1 MNSMIRLFAKAV
13 TWNRNFAM
21 GFEKTPEDERYLK
34 YGQLFY
40 ERFMDLRVDIG
51 INEALDLG
59 WKTLGE
65 CFAPDEV
72 GIKQE
77 FIDRYWAKSSN

>member
-1 MNSMIRLFAKAV
+1 MEQKL
-13 TWNRNFAM
+13 AM

-34 YGQLFY
+34 YGQPFY

-59 WKTLGE
+59 WKTLE
-65 CFAPDEV
+65 SVLPDEV

>member
-1 MNSMIRLFAKAV
+1 
-13 TWNRNFAM
+13 M
-21 GFEKTPEDERYLK
+21 GFEKTAEDERYLK

-40 ERFMDLRVDIG
+40 ERFMNLDVDIG

-59 WKTLGE
+59 WRTLGE
-65 CFAPDEV
+65 CFTPDEV

-77 FIDRYWAKSSN
+77 FIDKYWPGLRLKGKN

>member
-1 MNSMIRLFAKAV
+1 
-13 TWNRNFAM
+13 
-21 GFEKTPEDERYLK
+21 
-34 YGQLFY
+34 
-40 ERFMDLRVDIG
+40 MDLAVDIG

-59 WKTLGE
+59 WQTLGE

-77 FIDRYWAKSSN
+77 FIDKYWPVA

>member
-1 MNSMIRLFAKAV
+1 VEQKL
-13 TWNRNFAM
+13 AM
-21 GFEKTPEDERYLK
+21 GFEKTAEDERYLR

-40 ERFMDLRVDIG
+40 ERFMDLKVDIG

-59 WKTLGE
+59 WWTLGE
-65 CFAPDEV
+65 CFTPDEV

-77 FIDRYWAKSSN
+77 FLDRYWPGAFA